1 MTRTAI
7 REALE
12 WNATDIDDA
21 RDALKEAKADLAAAK
36 AKRVEL
42 RAKLAAMRSTLAPAF
57 PAILD

>member
-1 MTRTAI
+1 MTRTQI

-21 RDALKEAKADLAAAK
+21 REALKEAKKDLAEAK

-42 RAKLAAMRSTLAPAF
+42 RAKLAELKPQKQGA
-57 PAILD
+57 

>member
-21 RDALKEAKADLAAAK
+21 REALAEAKRDLAEAK
-36 AKRVEL
+36 AKRAIL
-42 RAKLAAMRSTLAPAF
+42 RAKLAELKTTTQGV
-57 PAILD
+57 